1 MLFFKTNTDNYRDQD
16 SLILVTKTQK
26 YFLIITSKYMFAINL
41 LFDTYIESWSQKR
54 MRFVHK
60 HVPLPIV
67 LF

>member
-1 MLFFKTNTDNYRDQD
+1 MLNFMTKTENYRDQD

-26 YFLIITSKYMFAINL
+26 CFLKIASKYVSVINL

-60 HVPLPIV
+60 HVNHDN
-67 LF
+67 